1 MAFLQ
6 VIDQRAER
14 IQGNIVDF
22 ELKGRTLLVTGGA
35 SGIGLAVAR
44 LGGLQGMPVA
54 VVDAQKEATEA
65 AVHAL
70 RAEGI
75 TCAGQVLDVQDS
87 QGWQR
92 TLDVLEEELG
102 PVRAMV
108 GCAGISRP
116 EPAESMSDEA
126 WDSVMGVN
134 LTGLFRSIRAV
145 GGRMVARRGGSIVAI
160 ASTNALGGH
169 AGRANYSATKH
180 GVVGLTRAL
189 AIEWGRQGVR
199 VNAVAPGV
207 VDTPLLRRNVPAD
220 HIQHAMVDRVP
231 LGRFSVAEEQAQVC
245 LFLLSD
251 AASYVSGATIPVD
264 GGLTAGYFTRW
275 NGADLGSNALLARGA
290 YQAPEGAG
298 QI

>member
-1 MAFLQ
+1 LAFLQ

>member
-1 MAFLQ
+1 M
-6 VIDQRAER
+6 
-14 IQGNIVDF
+14 DF

>member
-1 MAFLQ
+1 M
-6 VIDQRAER
+6 
-14 IQGNIVDF
+14 DF

-54 VVDAQKEATEA
+54 IVDAQKDATEA
-65 AVHAL
+65 AVSAL
-70 RAEGI
+70 QSEGI
-75 TCAGQVLDVQDS
+75 TCAGHVLDVQDS

-92 TLDVLEEELG
+92 LLDDVEEALG
-102 PVRAMV
+102 PVHAMV

-116 EPAESMSDEA
+116 EPADSMSDEA
-126 WDSVMGVN
+126 WDSVLGVN

-145 GGRMVARRGGSIVAI
+145 GGRMVARRRGSIVAI

-189 AIEWGRQGVR
+189 AIEWGRHGVR
-199 VNAVAPGV
+199 VNSVAPGV

-231 LGRFSVAEEQAQVC
+231 LARFSVAEEQAQVC

-251 AASYVSGATIPVD
+251 ASSYVSGATIPVD

-290 YQAPEGAG
+290 YEAPAGAG
-298 QI
+298 QA

>member
-1 MAFLQ
+1 M
-6 VIDQRAER
+6 
-14 IQGNIVDF
+14 DF

-44 LGGLQGMPVA
+44 LGGRQGMPVA
-54 VVDAQKEATEA
+54 IIDAQKEATEA
-65 AVHAL
+65 AVRTL
-70 RAEGI
+70 QSEGI
-75 TCAGQVLDVQDS
+75 ICAGRVLDVRDT

-92 TLDVLEEELG
+92 VLDDVEQELG

-116 EPAESMSDEA
+116 EPADSMSDEA
-126 WDSVMGVN
+126 WDSVLGVN

-231 LGRFSVAEEQAQVC
+231 LARLSVAEEQAQVC

-251 AASYVSGATIPVD
+251 ASSYVSGATIPVD

-275 NGADLGSNALLARGA
+275 NGADLGSNALLARGV
-290 YQAPEGAG
+290 YEAPEGPGEA
-298 QI
+298 